1 MRSTRIRK
9 FVKLYRKFTANGPQ
23 IVYCLPVHWEICAR
37 LYFHGCYA
45 LPSPFE
51 LHSDTFQF
59 SFRFVGTRL
68 SAAIRLDYLRAL
80 FKQSISELDKLPSGS
95 AAQTITGGANTL
107 QIGITDKLGT
117 LLQFSAMILSAF
129 IVAFKYSWQL
139 TLVTSSVLL
148 GIIVLFGFVIPVWL
162 KSQKAVDYANGKA
175 TSIASEAIGAVR
187 MIVACGAEGR
197 VAKKHNYWVGEAR
210 RRGLRQSPLLGAQL
224 GPTFL
229 CVFADYALTFWYG
242 VKLYNDGHIDSVGT
256 ILM

>member
-1 MRSTRIRK
+1 LFSFISPW
-9 FVKLYRKFTANGPQ
+9 LL
-23 IVYCLPVHWEICAR
+23 CLGGRPP
-37 LYFHGCYA
+37 F
-45 LPSPFE
+45 FE
-51 LHSDTFQF
+51 LRSDTSKF

-80 FKQSISELDKLPSGS
+80 FKQSISELDKLPAGS

-187 MIVACGAEGR
+187 MIVACGAEDR
-197 VAKKHNYWVGEAR
+197 VAKKHGYWVGEAR
-210 RRGLRQSPLLGAQL
+210 KRGLRQSPLLGAQL